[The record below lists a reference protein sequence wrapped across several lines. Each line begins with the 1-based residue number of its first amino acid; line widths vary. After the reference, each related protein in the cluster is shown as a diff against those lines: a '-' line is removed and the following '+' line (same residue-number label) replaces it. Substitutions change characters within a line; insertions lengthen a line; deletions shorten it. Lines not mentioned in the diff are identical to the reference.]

1 MGGECVVRNNV
12 IFNFP
17 AHQFEF
23 VADSTMNLQF
33 DHNTLYQA
41 NTNAT
46 ATSAL
51 LYITDGGG
59 TIPKS
64 NFCRNNIFYDAGDPG
79 NNCGVYAPPGILSMS
94 NNLYYMPGESALGND
109 GTSEYFSLDEWVVVS
124 EDKWSL
130 DGNPLL
136 ESVVEGAENFSITSL
151 SPARDAGTFVVAID
165 MNGESRSTVT
175 PDLPSGGCGALGV
188 EGLLLAFLLGR
199 GRRLFRKS

>member
-1 MGGECVVRNNV
+1 VQEDFRGNSVSYKNYGLVDGLYAVHLPVGGTFEQNYLYLEPYLDEFGDVNGEPRATLSGVKMGGECVVRNNV

-136 ESVVEGAENFSITSL
+136 
-151 SPARDAGTFVVAID
+151 
-165 MNGESRSTVT
+165 
-175 PDLPSGGCGALGV
+175 
-188 EGLLLAFLLGR
+188 
-199 GRRLFRKS
+199 